1 MKEFFAKIGAG
12 VTSGFTKVTRSV
24 AAWSMQQ
31 KVLTAVLGV
40 LFLGGAGTI
49 GVVVYQGTH
58 SKPVAIMETEQK
70 EIKEEPQTEVIST
83 EKEKIVVTLPEYK
96 DVVVYAD
103 SMEKDLNV
111 YFTEPE
117 AGRISGVPFSVKLL
131 DQTQYEGLSP
141 YVEELKIIG
150 QAQTDLEA
158 GNEVDVTEVLAQI
171 NKEDAPEDGSEDSQ
185 ENGTEE
191 ASDDSKE
198 GEQDDTVSSDKNSSS
213 SQGKEPVTICGIPE
227 EDFNQLTP
235 QEQLG
240 LQREESLKAYKEA
253 LEAIDAMAL
262 VDEDADGKIYQ
273 DGLDAGDYIMCYVP
287 TDYYEAD
294 AYSKNVNVKDKIA
307 YVPVENIEQKVEQ
320 YDASQD
326 VQPAAPPEPEVKLQD
341 TVSWVE
347 SNEEMV
353 PGVYKEGSAVLPVA
367 SATDEVTKELPLES
381 VAPQLLTESDTEGEI
396 SLATENGGSVPP
408 ATPSGIAKLTAPTK
422 ISLYAKVANV
432 ITVQCNAEGV
442 TGIACTPG
450 ENVTLK
456 DNGNGSFTIT
466 AADVKSDVTTLVTF
480 VASTD
485 AGRNIE
491 IPATVT
497 IAGTDTPVVDAN
509 GNQLFFDEKGESPLT
524 YENYESDKKV
534 FVQET
539 APTKKY
545 YGWQTLD
552 GTRYF
557 FDANGEKV
565 TGKQIING
573 QQYSFGSDGALLTS
587 GRGIDVSKWQ
597 GKIDWSQVKN
607 EASFAIIRCG
617 FRGQSSREIYEDPY
631 VDQNMKNATAN
642 GIRIGLYFYST
653 AQNEAQAVEEASLAV
668 AIANRNGGVSLP
680 IYFDIEDSATQ
691 GGLSTAERDAMVM
704 AFCNTVRAAGYQAG
718 VYANTWW
725 FKNYLTPSSYP
736 GWVSI
741 WIARWAETPEYNG
754 RFDIWQYSSK
764 GSVSGISGNVD
775 MNISYF

>member
-12 VTSGFTKVTRSV
+12 VTGGFTKVTRSV

-58 SKPVAIMETEQK
+58 SKPVAIVETEQK

-158 GNEVDVTEVLAQI
+158 GNEVDVTEILAQI
-171 NKEDAPEDGSEDSQ
+171 RKEDAQEEDSQ
-185 ENGTEE
+185 ISEDTEE

-198 GEQDDTVSSDKNSSS
+198 SVM
-213 SQGKEPVTICGIPE
+213 ICGIPE

-273 DGLDAGDYIMCYVP
+273 DGLEAGDYIMCYVP

-396 SLATENGGSVPP
+396 SLATENGGSVPS

-432 ITVQCNAEGV
+432 ITVQCNTEEV
-442 TGIACTPG
+442 TGIACKPG

-480 VASTD
+480 VASTA
-485 AGRNIE
+485 AGNIE

-509 GNQLFFDEKGESPLT
+509 GNKLFFDEKGESPLT
-524 YENYESDKKV
+524 YENYESDNKV
-534 FVQET
+534 FVQEA

-741 WIARWAETPEYNG
+741 WIARWAETPEYDG

-764 GSVSGISGNVD
+764 GSVSGINGNVD

>member
-12 VTSGFTKVTRSV
+12 VAGGFSKVTRSV

-40 LFLGGAGTI
+40 LFLGGASTI

-58 SKPVAIMETEQK
+58 SKPEPVAIVETEQK

-158 GNEVDVTEVLAQI
+158 GNEVDVTEILAQI
-171 NKEDAPEDGSEDSQ
+171 RKEDAQEEDSQ
-185 ENGTEE
+185 ISEDTEE

-198 GEQDDTVSSDKNSSS
+198 
-213 SQGKEPVTICGIPE
+213 PVMICGIPE

-273 DGLDAGDYIMCYVP
+273 DGLEAGDYIMCYVP

-381 VAPQLLTESDTEGEI
+381 AASQLLTESDTEGEI

-408 ATPSGIAKLTAPTK
+408 ATPSSIARLTAPTK

-466 AADVKSDVTTLVTF
+466 AADVKSDVTTSVTF
-480 VASTD
+480 VASTNSTT
-485 AGRNIE
+485 AGNIE

-509 GNQLFFDEKGESPLT
+509 GNKLFFDEKGESPLT

-534 FVQET
+534 FVQEA

-680 IYFDIEDSATQ
+680 I
-691 GGLSTAERDAMVM
+691 
-704 AFCNTVRAAGYQAG
+704 
-718 VYANTWW
+718 
-725 FKNYLTPSSYP
+725 
-736 GWVSI
+736 
-741 WIARWAETPEYNG
+741 
-754 RFDIWQYSSK
+754 
-764 GSVSGISGNVD
+764 
-775 MNISYF
+775 

>member
-12 VTSGFTKVTRSV
+12 VAGGFTKVTRSV

-58 SKPVAIMETEQK
+58 SKPEPVAIVETEQK

-131 DQTQYEGLSP
+131 NQTQYEGLSP

-158 GNEVDVTEVLAQI
+158 GNEVDVTEILAQI
-171 NKEDAPEDGSEDSQ
+171 RKEDAQGEDSQ
-185 ENGTEE
+185 ISEDTEE

-198 GEQDDTVSSDKNSSS
+198 
-213 SQGKEPVTICGIPE
+213 PVMICGIPE

-253 LEAIDAMAL
+253 LEAIDALAL

-326 VQPAAPPEPEVKLQD
+326 VQPAAPPEPEVKLKD

-347 SNEEMV
+347 SNEEVV

-381 VAPQLLTESDTEGEI
+381 AASQLLTESDTEGEI

-480 VASTD
+480 VASTT
-485 AGRNIE
+485 AGNIE

-509 GNQLFFDEKGESPLT
+509 GNKLFFDEKGESPLT

-534 FVQET
+534 FVQEA

-691 GGLSTAERDAMVM
+691 GGLTTAERDAMVM

-741 WIARWAETPEYNG
+741 WIARWAETPEYDG

>member
-1 MKEFFAKIGAG
+1 M
-12 VTSGFTKVTRSV
+12 
-24 AAWSMQQ
+24 
-31 KVLTAVLGV
+31 
-40 LFLGGAGTI
+40 
-49 GVVVYQGTH
+49 
-58 SKPVAIMETEQK
+58 
-70 EIKEEPQTEVIST
+70 
-83 EKEKIVVTLPEYK
+83 
-96 DVVVYAD
+96 
-103 SMEKDLNV
+103 
-111 YFTEPE
+111 
-117 AGRISGVPFSVKLL
+117 
-131 DQTQYEGLSP
+131 
-141 YVEELKIIG
+141 
-150 QAQTDLEA
+150 
-158 GNEVDVTEVLAQI
+158 
-171 NKEDAPEDGSEDSQ
+171 
-185 ENGTEE
+185 
-191 ASDDSKE
+191 
-198 GEQDDTVSSDKNSSS
+198 
-213 SQGKEPVTICGIPE
+213 
-227 EDFNQLTP
+227 
-235 QEQLG
+235 
-240 LQREESLKAYKEA
+240 
-253 LEAIDAMAL
+253 
-262 VDEDADGKIYQ
+262 
-273 DGLDAGDYIMCYVP
+273 
-287 TDYYEAD
+287 
-294 AYSKNVNVKDKIA
+294 
-307 YVPVENIEQKVEQ
+307 
-320 YDASQD
+320 
-326 VQPAAPPEPEVKLQD
+326 QD

-367 SATDEVTKELPLES
+367 SATDEVTKELPLDS
-381 VAPQLLTESDTEGEI
+381 AASQLLTESDTEGEI
-396 SLATENGGSVPP
+396 SLATENGGSVPS

-432 ITVQCNAEGV
+432 ITVQCNTEEV
-442 TGIACTPG
+442 IGIACEPG

-480 VASTD
+480 VASTA
-485 AGRNIE
+485 AGYIK

-509 GNQLFFDEKGESPLT
+509 GNKLFFDEKGESPLT
-524 YENYESDKKV
+524 YENYESENKV
-534 FVQET
+534 FVQEA

-691 GGLSTAERDAMVM
+691 GGLTTAERDAMVM

-764 GSVSGISGNVD
+764 GSVSGINGNVD

>member
-12 VTSGFTKVTRSV
+12 VAGGFTKVTRSV

-58 SKPVAIMETEQK
+58 SKPVAIVETEQK

-158 GNEVDVTEVLAQI
+158 GNEVDVTEILAQI
-171 NKEDAPEDGSEDSQ
+171 RKEDAQGEDSQ
-185 ENGTEE
+185 ISEDTEE

-198 GEQDDTVSSDKNSSS
+198 
-213 SQGKEPVTICGIPE
+213 PVMICGIPE

-396 SLATENGGSVPP
+396 SLATEKGGSVPP

-432 ITVQCNAEGV
+432 ITVQCNTEEV

-480 VASTD
+480 VASTA
-485 AGRNIE
+485 AGNIE

-509 GNQLFFDEKGESPLT
+509 GNKLFFDEKGESPLT
-524 YENYESDKKV
+524 YENYESENKV
-534 FVQET
+534 FVQEA

-691 GGLSTAERDAMVM
+691 GGLTTAERDAMVM

>member
-12 VTSGFTKVTRSV
+12 VAGGFTKVTRSV

-49 GVVVYQGTH
+49 GVLVYQGTH
-58 SKPVAIMETEQK
+58 SKPVAIVETEQK

-111 YFTEPE
+111 YFIEPE

-131 DQTQYEGLSP
+131 NQTQYEGLSP

-158 GNEVDVTEVLAQI
+158 GNEVDVTEILAQI
-171 NKEDAPEDGSEDSQ
+171 RKEDAQEEDSQ
-185 ENGTEE
+185 VSEDTEE

-198 GEQDDTVSSDKNSSS
+198 
-213 SQGKEPVTICGIPE
+213 PVMICGIPE

-253 LEAIDAMAL
+253 LEAIDALAL

-326 VQPAAPPEPEVKLQD
+326 VQPAAPLEPEVKLQD

-422 ISLYAKVANV
+422 ISLYAKVENV
-432 ITVQCNAEGV
+432 ITVQCNTEEV

-480 VASTD
+480 VASTA
-485 AGRNIE
+485 AGYIK

-509 GNQLFFDEKGESPLT
+509 GNKLFFDEKGESPLT

-534 FVQET
+534 FVQEA

-691 GGLSTAERDAMVM
+691 GGLTTAERDAMVM

-764 GSVSGISGNVD
+764 GSVSGINGNVD

>member
-12 VTSGFTKVTRSV
+12 VAGGFTKVTRSV

-58 SKPVAIMETEQK
+58 SKPVAIVETEQK

-158 GNEVDVTEVLAQI
+158 GNEVDVTEILAQI
-171 NKEDAPEDGSEDSQ
+171 RKEDAQGEDPQISED
-185 ENGTEE
+185 TEE

-198 GEQDDTVSSDKNSSS
+198 
-213 SQGKEPVTICGIPE
+213 PVMICGIPE

-367 SATDEVTKELPLES
+367 SATDEVTKELPLDS
-381 VAPQLLTESDTEGEI
+381 AASQLLTESDTEGEI
-396 SLATENGGSVPP
+396 SLATENGGSVPS

-432 ITVQCNAEGV
+432 ITVQCNTEEV
-442 TGIACTPG
+442 IGIACEPG

-480 VASTD
+480 VASTA
-485 AGRNIE
+485 AGYIK

-509 GNQLFFDEKGESPLT
+509 GNKLFFDEKGESPLT
-524 YENYESDKKV
+524 YENYESENKV
-534 FVQET
+534 FVQEA

-691 GGLSTAERDAMVM
+691 GGLTTAERDAMVM

-764 GSVSGISGNVD
+764 GSVSGINGNVD

>member
-1 MKEFFAKIGAG
+1 MKEFFAKIGASVAG
-12 VTSGFTKVTRSV
+12 GFTKVTRSV

-49 GVVVYQGTH
+49 GVLVYQGTH
-58 SKPVAIMETEQK
+58 SKPVAIVETEQK

-158 GNEVDVTEVLAQI
+158 GNEVDVTEILAQI
-171 NKEDAPEDGSEDSQ
+171 RKEDAQEEDSQ
-185 ENGTEE
+185 ISEDTEE

-198 GEQDDTVSSDKNSSS
+198 
-213 SQGKEPVTICGIPE
+213 PVMICGVPE

-432 ITVQCNAEGV
+432 ITVQCNTEQV

-466 AADVKSDVTTLVTF
+466 AADVKSDVTTSVTF
-480 VASTD
+480 VASTNSTA
-485 AGRNIE
+485 AGNIE

-509 GNQLFFDEKGESPLT
+509 GNKLFFDEKGESPLT
-524 YENYESDKKV
+524 YENYESDK
-534 FVQET
+534 
-539 APTKKY
+539 
-545 YGWQTLD
+545 
-552 GTRYF
+552 
-557 FDANGEKV
+557 
-565 TGKQIING
+565 
-573 QQYSFGSDGALLTS
+573 
-587 GRGIDVSKWQ
+587 
-597 GKIDWSQVKN
+597 
-607 EASFAIIRCG
+607 
-617 FRGQSSREIYEDPY
+617 
-631 VDQNMKNATAN
+631 
-642 GIRIGLYFYST
+642 
-653 AQNEAQAVEEASLAV
+653 
-668 AIANRNGGVSLP
+668 
-680 IYFDIEDSATQ
+680 
-691 GGLSTAERDAMVM
+691 
-704 AFCNTVRAAGYQAG
+704 
-718 VYANTWW
+718 
-725 FKNYLTPSSYP
+725 
-736 GWVSI
+736 
-741 WIARWAETPEYNG
+741 
-754 RFDIWQYSSK
+754 
-764 GSVSGISGNVD
+764 
-775 MNISYF
+775 

>member
-12 VTSGFTKVTRSV
+12 VAGGFTKVTRSV

-49 GVVVYQGTH
+49 GVLVYQGTH
-58 SKPVAIMETEQK
+58 SKPVAIVETEQK

-158 GNEVDVTEVLAQI
+158 GNEVDVTEILAQI
-171 NKEDAPEDGSEDSQ
+171 RKEDAQGEDSQ
-185 ENGTEE
+185 TSEDTEE

-198 GEQDDTVSSDKNSSS
+198 
-213 SQGKEPVTICGIPE
+213 PVMICGIPE

-326 VQPAAPPEPEVKLQD
+326 VQPAAPLEPEVKLQD

-396 SLATENGGSVPP
+396 SLATENGGSVPS

-432 ITVQCNAEGV
+432 ITVQCNTEEV
-442 TGIACTPG
+442 IGIACEPG

-480 VASTD
+480 VASTA
-485 AGRNIE
+485 AGNIE

-509 GNQLFFDEKGESPLT
+509 GNKLFFDEKGESPLT
-524 YENYESDKKV
+524 YENYESDNKV
-534 FVQET
+534 FVQEA
-539 APTKKY
+539 APSKKY